1 MSTKRKTNKILNK
14 SRAMSLL
21 EKITGG
27 PLTFAELLNSIRV
40 GEGLSHSA
48 FASMLGISRS
58 HLCDIEKGRKAVSLV
73 RAIEFAEIL
82 GYSKDQFAEL
92 ALQTQVDN
100 AGLKYKVRL
109 G

>member
-1 MSTKRKTNKILNK
+1 MSIKRKTKK
-14 SRAMSLL
+14 SISNSSAMTLL
-21 EKITGG
+21 EKITDG
-27 PLTFAELLNSIRV
+27 PLTFPELLNSIRL
-40 GEGLSHSA
+40 GEELSHSA

-100 AGLKYKVRL
+100 AGLTYKVKL
-109 G
+109 A